1 MNVGLIILV
10 KVLWLQASL
19 VVLWINGGGGGELKE
34 SIYTVFLALV
44 RNPRVRAKL

>member
-19 VVLWINGGGGGELKE
+19 VVLWINGGGGGGIKGVYIH
-34 SIYTVFLALV
+34 SFSGFG
-44 RNPRVRAKL
+44 

>member
-19 VVLWINGGGGGELKE
+19 VVLWINGGGAGGGGGIKGVYIH
-34 SIYTVFLALV
+34 SFSGFG
-44 RNPRVRAKL
+44 